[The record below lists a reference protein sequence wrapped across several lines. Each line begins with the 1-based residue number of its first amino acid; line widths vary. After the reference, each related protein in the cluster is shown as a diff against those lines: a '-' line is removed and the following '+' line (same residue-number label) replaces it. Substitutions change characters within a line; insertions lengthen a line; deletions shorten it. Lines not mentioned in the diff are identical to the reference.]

1 MLINLIL
8 IKEMIVVEIFKF
20 VFGEEEKKYVCIEKY
35 VGVRYNFVFIINLDK
50 IDLWWFFNVDD
61 NGVWSV
67 VILRKYFCVEIEDVK
82 VIDVRLVYMENYDYF
97 LKC

>member
-1 MLINLIL
+1 MLIYLIL
-8 IKEMIVVEIFKF
+8 IEVLIVVEF
-20 VFGEEEKKYVCIEKY
+20 VFGEEEEKYVCIEKF

-50 IDLWWFFNVDD
+50 IDLWFFYVDD

-67 VILRKYFCVEIEDVK
+67 VILRKYFCVEIEDGK
-82 VIDVRLVYMENYDYF
+82 VIDVRLGYIENYIYF

>member
-1 MLINLIL
+1 MLIYLIL
-8 IKEMIVVEIFKF
+8 IEVLIVVEIFKF
-20 VFGEEEKKYVCIEKY
+20 VFGEKEEKYVCIEKF

-50 IDLWWFFNVDD
+50 IDLWFFYVDD

-67 VILRKYFCVEIEDVK
+67 VILRKYFCVEIEDGK
-82 VIDVRLVYMENYDYF
+82 VIDVKLGYIENYIYF

>member
-1 MLINLIL
+1 MLIYLIL
-8 IKEMIVVEIFKF
+8 IEVLIVVEIFKIFF
-20 VFGEEEKKYVCIEKY
+20 VEKEEKYVCIEKF

-50 IDLWWFFNVDD
+50 IDLWFFYVDD

-67 VILRKYFCVEIEDVK
+67 VILRKYFCVEIEDGK
-82 VIDVRLVYMENYDYF
+82 VIDVRLGYIGNYFYF